1 LLVAACQLVRAT
13 ARRAA
18 LRGAMVAG
26 VCACDVVVVG
36 AGLSGLVCAA
46 ALQQA
51 PPLPPQQQ
59 QGVRPAPRLEH
70 QQEQQQQRQE
80 EEQEQQ
86 QQQRSECH
94 DHEVEQQGQGQC
106 WERHRGL
113 RVVVLEQDDRF
124 GGRLLSRGGL
134 DLGAAWSWP
143 AHDRA
148 LGALMRTLGVT
159 QTIAQSAPGDS
170 VVQGRDGRFRAVD
183 GDLSPSGP
191 GSVRIEGGAEQL
203 CAELVRQ
210 HGLDVR
216 LGSAVV
222 AVEQRGAAVRV
233 SAAGG
238 QAFEARAV
246 VVAVP
251 PRAAAR
257 IAFSPALAPQRLAA
271 MRGTPT
277 WMGDAGKLVL
287 RFDRPFWRERG
298 LSGSVLSQRGPVQQA
313 WDSSD
318 RGGAALAA
326 FVCGPHRALLHQLE
340 QQARQGQAPPR
351 SPILDQLEQALGA
364 QVRSFSS
371 LHAKS
376 WAALDAAKADER
388 DEDDEEQ
395 EGGSSSSSSGGRYAP
410 ATEYGDRALAE
421 PHGVVLFAGT
431 ETTPGESG
439 HMEGAVL
446 AGQRA
451 ARQAAAALAA
461 KGSAAFPPA
470 RAQRLTG

>member
-1 LLVAACQLVRAT
+1 
-13 ARRAA
+13 
-18 LRGAMVAG
+18 
-26 VCACDVVVVG
+26 
-36 AGLSGLVCAA
+36 VCAA
-46 ALQQA
+46 ALQQRRR
-51 PPLPPQQQ
+51 QQQ
-59 QGVRPAPRLEH
+59 PAPRLAF
-70 QQEQQQQRQE
+70 QQEQQQQ
-80 EEQEQQ
+80 QQ
-86 QQQRSECH
+86 QQQE
-94 DHEVEQQGQGQC
+94 EQQVEQEQERKREDTWQGAGQSRQEKDQQQ
-106 WERHRGL
+106 ERQHGL
-113 RVVVLEQDDRF
+113 RVVVLEQDERF

-148 LGALMRTLGVT
+148 LGALMRALGVT
-159 QTIAQSAPGDS
+159 QTIAQAAPGNS
-170 VVQGRDGRFRAVD
+170 VVQGRDGRFCAVD

-191 GSVRIEGGAEQL
+191 DSIRIEGGTEQL
-203 CAELVRQ
+203 CAELVKQ

-233 SAAGG
+233 CIASGL
-238 QAFEARAV
+238 AFVARAV
-246 VVAVP
+246 VLAVP

-271 MRGTPT
+271 MRSTPT

-287 RFDRPFWRERG
+287 RYERPFWRERG

-326 FVCGPHRALLHQLE
+326 FVCGPHRALLDRLE
-340 QQARQGQAPPR
+340 QQARQGQMPPR

-371 LHAKS
+371 LHVKS
-376 WAALDAAKADER
+376 WAALDAAESDER
-388 DEDDEEQ
+388 DEDEV
-395 EGGSSSSSSGGRYAP
+395 GSNSLP
-410 ATEYGDRALAE
+410 ATEYGDPALAE
-421 PHGVVLFAGT
+421 PHGAVLFAGT

-451 ARQAAAALAA
+451 ARQAAATLAT
-461 KGSAAFPPA
+461 KGVAACTSACS
-470 RAQRLTG
+470 AQRTSGRAAAAEVE

>member
-1 LLVAACQLVRAT
+1 M
-13 ARRAA
+13 ARQN
-18 LRGAMVAG
+18 GNGGMAG
-26 VCACDVVVVG
+26 EVECDVVVVG

-46 ALQQA
+46 ALQQRRR
-51 PPLPPQQQ
+51 QQQ
-59 QGVRPAPRLEH
+59 PAPRLVF
-70 QQEQQQQRQE
+70 QQEQQQQQQQE
-80 EEQEQQ
+80 EQQVGQEQEQKREDKRQGTEQSWQEKDQ
-86 QQQRSECH
+86 QQ
-94 DHEVEQQGQGQC
+94 
-106 WERHRGL
+106 ERQHGL

-148 LGALMRTLGVT
+148 LGSLMRALGVT
-159 QTIAQSAPGDS
+159 QTIAQSAPGNS
-170 VVQGRDGRFRAVD
+170 VVQGRDGRFFAVES
-183 GDLSPSGP
+183 DLSPSGP
-191 GSVRIEGGAEQL
+191 GSIRIEGGTEQL
-203 CAELVRQ
+203 CVELVQQ

-222 AVEQRGAAVRV
+222 AVEQRGAEVRV
-233 SAAGG
+233 CIASG
-238 QAFEARAV
+238 QAFVARAAV
-246 VVAVP
+246 LAVP

-257 IAFSPALAPQRLAA
+257 IAFSPVLAPQRLAA
-271 MRGTPT
+271 MRSTPT

-287 RFDRPFWRERG
+287 RYERPFWRERG
-298 LSGSVLSQRGPVQQA
+298 LSGSVLSQRGPLQQA

-326 FVCGPHRALLHQLE
+326 FVCGPHRALLDRLE
-340 QQARQGQAPPR
+340 QQARQGQMPPR

-376 WAALDAAKADER
+376 WAALDATESDER
-388 DEDDEEQ
+388 DEDEV
-395 EGGSSSSSSGGRYAP
+395 GSDSSP
-410 ATEYGDRALAE
+410 ATEYGDPALVE
-421 PHGVVLFAGT
+421 PHGAVLFAGT
-431 ETTPGESG
+431 ETTPDESG

-451 ARQAAAALAA
+451 ARQAAATLAT
-461 KGSAAFPPA
+461 KGVAACTSACS
-470 RAQRLTG
+470 AQRTGGWAAPAVV